1 MSAQEEAAEDS
12 LDDRQRWSPATRN
25 ILPSAKMAAPAH
37 TRWMSKPFLRLLAT
51 NMAFGF
57 SVSTFY
63 LLPKH
68 LTVTYAATPGTLGA
82 VMGIFGL
89 TCVLV
94 VPWLGRAV
102 NRIGLVR
109 TLYLSQILMAAC
121 SFAFASLHSIGVAM
135 LVLRTLQGF
144 ATAGYMTAGL
154 ALVCE
159 LAPPERLV
167 QAMGLGGAASLIMS
181 AIAPAVAEPIGT
193 RWGFA
198 WAFALSGAVA
208 LAGAR
213 VASKLPRQA
222 RLARTTATL
231 ALPARARSVLV
242 ALAFSGAGFNVVMT
256 FLSPLAL
263 PRGVTAVS
271 GFFAAYT
278 ITALGIRI
286 LGAGLTDRLGLKQTT
301 VASMVLYGAVIAAVA
316 AVGPRSLVG
325 FGLLFGLAHGA
336 LYPALMAMLF
346 RQSSPAERAP
356 LAGLSNGVMNLGM
369 LSVLVFGQLAN
380 HVGLV
385 PVFLITGGL
394 VAASAL
400 LVREVVAESPIRIC
414 DEPVL
419 LNDELSSS

>member
-1 MSAQEEAAEDS
+1 MSAKKKAEEDS
-12 LDDRQRWSPATRN
+12 LDDRQQWSPATRN
-25 ILPSAKMAAPAH
+25 VLPGAKVAPPAQA
-37 TRWMSKPFLRLLAT
+37 RWMSKPFLRLLAT

-68 LTVTYAATPGTLGA
+68 LTVAYAATPGTLGA

-94 VPWLGRAV
+94 VPWLGGAV

-109 TLYLSQILMAAC
+109 TLCLAQILMAAC
-121 SFAFASLHSIGVAM
+121 AFAFASLHSVGVAM
-135 LVLRTLQGF
+135 LVLRTLQGL

-154 ALVCE
+154 AMVCA

-167 QAMGLGGAASLIMS
+167 QAMGLGGAASLVMN
-181 AIAPAVAEPIGT
+181 AIAPAIAEPIGA

-198 WAFALSGAVA
+198 WVFALSGTVA
-208 LAGAR
+208 LVGAR
-213 VASKLPRQA
+213 LASTLPRQA

-231 ALPARARSVLV
+231 ALPARSRSVLL

-263 PRGVTAVS
+263 PRGVNAVS

-278 ITALGIRI
+278 IAALGIRI

-301 VASMVLYGAVIAAVA
+301 VASMLLYGAVIAAVA
-316 AVGPRSLVG
+316 AVGPRSLVV

-346 RQSSPAERAP
+346 RESSPAERAP

-369 LSVLVFGQLAN
+369 LTVLAFGQMAN
-380 HVGLV
+380 HLGLV
-385 PVFLITGGL
+385 PVFLITGSL

-400 LVREVVAESPIRIC
+400 LVRDVAAESPTKRR
-414 DEPVL
+414 DEPIL